1 MRYTDFIWD
10 YDGTLFDTYD
20 AVCRSYMRAVRDKG
34 IDISWE
40 ELRWMSKHSLG
51 WAAQQLEER
60 YHVPAN
66 ELLALR
72 AHYADEEETME
83 TMRPYPG
90 TAEVLAAICAN
101 GGRNYLYS
109 HRDKRSIE
117 ALEFYGLRQYFTDFI
132 TKDEEIAH
140 VIKDNY
146 VYIHVNVPKKD
157 RDLELMKRLGN
168 PGRFGYPVF
177 VILDEKGNVL
187 HIQNSSYLEEGTS
200 YDRKKVLEFFIAWTK
215 KSIENIR

>member
-1 MRYTDFIWD
+1 MKKVILLLMVLALIAPAW
-10 YDGTLFDTYD
+10 
-20 AVCRSYMRAVRDKG
+20 
-34 IDISWE
+34 
-40 ELRWMSKHSLG
+40 
-51 WAAQQLEER
+51 AQQKNSKKSTPTLSNQANVQNVQKENKDKER
-60 YHVPAN
+60 LPKVYDETISPWEQIEKALSEAN
-66 ELLALR
+66 ATGRKVICQVGGNWCPWCLR
-72 AHYADEEETME
+72 FA
-83 TMRPYPG
+83 
-90 TAEVLAAICAN
+90 
-101 GGRNYLYS
+101 
-109 HRDKRSIE
+109 
-117 ALEFYGLRQYFTDFI
+117 DFI

-140 VIKDNY
+140 VIKENY